1 VAASAASVLALAA
14 SLSWSPAHA
23 HALAGDR
30 FFPATLAVEDPG
42 VADELSLPTV
52 SHLEGDERST
62 EVSGEWSKRLTRSF
76 GVSVGETWSRAAAP
90 GEPARSGFAN
100 LETSAKWQALTD
112 ARREAVVAFGL
123 SAEWSGTG
131 AAGVGAE
138 RHTTFTPTFYFGK
151 GAGDLPAS
159 LGWARPFALT
169 GAVGYAVPSRSRA
182 PGEAED
188 NPRVLQ
194 WGLTLQYSLPYLQSQ
209 VKDLG
214 LPRPING
221 LVPIVEASFERPL
234 TGRDRTT
241 TGTVNPGLIWTGR
254 RFQLGAEAMIP
265 VNRASG
271 RRVGAILQLHL
282 YLDDLF
288 PGSLGRPAW

>member
-1 VAASAASVLALAA
+1 MSDGSLLISGYFDGTLADAELAELNA
-14 SLSWSPAHA
+14 WIGADPEHA
-23 HALAGDR
+23 KLFAKHAL
-30 FFPATLAVEDPG
+30 
-42 VADELSLPTV
+42 
-52 SHLEGDERST
+52 
-62 EVSGEWSKRLTRSF
+62 
-76 GVSVGETWSRAAAP
+76 
-90 GEPARSGFAN
+90 
-100 LETSAKWQALTD
+100 
-112 ARREAVVAFGL
+112 
-123 SAEWSGTG
+123 
-131 AAGVGAE
+131 
-138 RHTTFTPTFYFGK
+138 
-151 GAGDLPAS
+151 
-159 LGWARPFALT
+159 
-169 GAVGYAVPSRSRA
+169 
-182 PGEAED
+182 
-188 NPRVLQ
+188 
-194 WGLTLQYSLPYLQSQ
+194 LQSQ